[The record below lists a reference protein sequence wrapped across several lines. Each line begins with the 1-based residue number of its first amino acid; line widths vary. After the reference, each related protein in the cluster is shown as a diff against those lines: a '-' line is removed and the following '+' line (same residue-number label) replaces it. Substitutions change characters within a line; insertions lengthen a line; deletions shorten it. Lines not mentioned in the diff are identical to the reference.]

1 MGRFLSMLNR
11 IIWILVFVLGVIAG
25 ALWVYLYTQMGMTPQ
40 LSYTARLLKLVIIV
54 IALIPI
60 IAFVH
65 EMGHAIAAW
74 MVGYRVHFIAVM
86 RLGFAPET
94 GRFHWVRTKEYYE
107 LGGFVQYTTGWFQDH
122 KWKDIFVLSAGVLA
136 CCLLALI
143 IYAFDL
149 FGWYGGRMSLY
160 VALGIVAASLPNF
173 IPFMWGKAV
182 ATDGKQ
188 ILDRLR
194 GGKWSAEVWATNR
207 AWAAQNGF
215 TKQVMSEAEWASVRN
230 LDFTQQSDYMCYL
243 ARKFAWERTDIQAY
257 SRIYAQSS
265 DRVLDMDPD
274 IGYQDLVMQ
283 LLAGLN
289 LDPKLKA
296 DFEAKDVTED
306 SSIIMHFANVLF
318 AHHHRSPEAAKA
330 AVDAARRRY
339 IAVMEQVAPEEEA
352 IFSAVEKGGPLPKM
366 I

>member
-1 MGRFLSMLNR
+1 MERYFCSVGR
-11 IIWILVFVLGVIAG
+11 
-25 ALWVYLYTQMGMTPQ
+25 
-40 LSYTARLLKLVIIV
+40 
-54 IALIPI
+54 
-60 IAFVH
+60 
-65 EMGHAIAAW
+65 
-74 MVGYRVHFIAVM
+74 
-86 RLGFAPET
+86 
-94 GRFHWVRTKEYYE
+94 
-107 LGGFVQYTTGWFQDH
+107 
-122 KWKDIFVLSAGVLA
+122 VLA

-143 IYAFDL
+143 IYGFDL

-160 VALGIVAASLPNF
+160 VGLGIVAASLPNF

-207 AWAAQNGF
+207 VWAAGHGYISSPIN
-215 TKQVMSEAEWASVRN
+215 EEEWAAIRE
-230 LDFTQQSDYMCYL
+230 LDFTKQSDYMCYL

-283 LLAGLN
+283 LLAGLD

-296 DFEAKDVTED
+296 DFETKDVTED

-318 AHHHRSPEAAKA
+318 AHYHRSPEAAKA

-339 IAVMEQVAPEEEA
+339 IAVMGQVAPEEEA
-352 IFSAVEKGGPLPKM
+352 IFSAVEQGGPLPKM